1 MRKLNEVLM
10 GTGAEIYREIIPLA
24 LLSLAGS
31 AVLVPAILLLPVPLT
46 LLLLPLVY
54 MPLLFGSFYAY
65 HRKAE
70 GKKLRIRWMLGGAA
84 KGFMPSVLF
93 GLLLALLGLIL
104 WSTWWY
110 YGGRDSLAGRAVA
123 IFQTYFVAMALVSQF
138 YTLQLVIQREMGILK
153 AMGESVKLFFRHP
166 AYTIG
171 AFFQA
176 LCVGVMLAVTVV
188 GFFALFTGMLSVYSH
203 KVAYNV
209 LNPDESGEAAQG
221 QGGGE
226 AAYAGQERL

>member
-1 MRKLNEVLM
+1 MRKLNEVLI
-10 GTGAEIYREIIPLA
+10 GTGTEIYREIIPLT
-24 LLSLAGS
+24 LLSLTGS
-31 AVLVPAILLLPVPLT
+31 AVLVPAILFLPVPLT

-70 GKKLRIRWMLGGAA
+70 GNKLKIRSMLGGAV
-84 KGFMPSVLF
+84 KGFMPSLLL
-93 GLLLALLGLIL
+93 GLLFALLGLIL

-110 YGGRDSLAGRAVA
+110 YGGRGSLAGRAVA

-138 YTLQLVIQREMGILK
+138 YTLQLVIQREMGIFK

-176 LCVGVMLAVTVV
+176 VCVGAMLAVTVV
-188 GFFALFTGMLSVYSH
+188 GFFALFSGMLSVYSYKAVH
-203 KVAYNV
+203 NV
-209 LNPDESGEAAQG
+209 LNPDEAGETAEEQG
-221 QGGGE
+221 PGG
-226 AAYAGQERL
+226 AVYAGRERL